1 MSTPHGPARRGPDE
15 SDERVLRSYRA
26 ASDALAEQ
34 PAAAAR
40 GAILAA
46 AAREVQAAPR
56 SAETPL
62 GAPSPAGRTASR
74 ATAPTRWPLAA
85 AAAVLLSTLAVM
97 LASRTAQEQPSFTA
111 AEPVVSQD
119 AGGKPGGNSGVNSGK
134 ESIARTDRAVAGSV
148 GGAVGSSAEDSV
160 AAAAR
165 SAGAPG
171 PSTAT
176 AGTAPG
182 TASPAARQAAPAV
195 ARPSVP
201 DAPSAEV
208 AHAAPP
214 TASSVAQ
221 QQPAPPARTNE
232 ARVAMADASS
242 PRTQTRAELAAPAM
256 PPVAAPSAPSAASAA
271 TPTAPALLAKQESA
285 LAAPAAESVAASNAG
300 PKLQSTERRR
310 DMDTA
315 RDATTAAN
323 PPSVAATTAGA
334 VRSEA
339 DATAANAPGP
349 WLDRIVAL
357 RRAGQ
362 HDEADRELKRLRE
375 RYPQLEIP
383 AAALP
388 PVGTR

>member
-1 MSTPHGPARRGPDE
+1 MSTPHGPSRRGPDE
-15 SDERVLRSYRA
+15 PDERVLRDYRS

-34 PAAAAR
+34 PAAATR

-56 SAETPL
+56 RADAPL
-62 GAPSPAGRTASR
+62 GAPSPAGRTAAGALS
-74 ATAPTRWPLAA
+74 TTRWPLAA

-111 AEPVVSQD
+111 AEPTVSE
-119 AGGKPGGNSGVNSGK
+119 APGGKSGVKSG
-134 ESIARTDRAVAGSV
+134 EELITRTDRVEAGSI
-148 GGAVGSSAEDSV
+148 GGAVGSSAEGSV
-160 AAAAR
+160 AADVR
-165 SAGAPG
+165 SAGAPV
-171 PSTAT
+171 PSTAKVDAT
-176 AGTAPG
+176 PG
-182 TASPAARQAAPAV
+182 TASPSARQAAPAV

-201 DAPSAEV
+201 EAAPAEV
-208 AHAAPP
+208 AREAAP
-214 TASSVAQ
+214 TASSIAQ
-221 QQPAPPARTNE
+221 QQPSPPARTNE
-232 ARVAMADASS
+232 ARVALADASS
-242 PRTQTRAELAAPAM
+242 PRSQARAELAAPAM
-256 PPVAAPSAPSAASAA
+256 PPSATPSPAAPAP
-271 TPTAPALLAKQESA
+271 LAKREA
-285 LAAPAAESVAASNAG
+285 APVAPAAEPVAESNAG
-300 PKLQSTERRR
+300 PKLQTAERRR
-310 DMDTA
+310 DMGAT
-315 RDATTAAN
+315 RDASAATK
-323 PPSVAATTAGA
+323 PSSVAAAAAGA

-339 DATAANAPGP
+339 DVSAADAPGP